1 MYGNVWKCMEKNNG
15 ILDQYPQHQTS
26 SQMGISMA
34 TSGNVWR
41 SVENMEPHHGGIA
54 KNGAP
59 KPPVVKAI

>member
-1 MYGNVWKCMEKNNG
+1 MEKNNG

-59 KPPVVKAI
+59 PSQL